1 MPFVAIGLAVD
12 YFTGGELFGP
22 QIVQDFV
29 TSIGGDPAIGYGVLI
44 FLGFFCLAIFQE
56 IRVFLANVR
65 LHKIQHDLRMD
76 ATKSLIA
83 MEASYYDMRQ
93 TGQIMA
99 VLSSDVNQLEDVV
112 SDSSTSIIRILVTF
126 FTAFF
131 DSGSDVLETIILFGP
146 IIFIVPIVYWF
157 STSVQRKYRKQR
169 ESTGD
174 IHSSP

>member
-1 MPFVAIGLAVD
+1 
-12 YFTGGELFGP
+12 
-22 QIVQDFV
+22 
-29 TSIGGDPAIGYGVLI
+29 
-44 FLGFFCLAIFQE
+44 
-56 IRVFLANVR
+56 
-65 LHKIQHDLRMD
+65 MD

-112 SDSSTSIIRILVTF
+112 SDSSTSIIRIIVTF
-126 FTAFF
+126 LTAFLIL
-131 DSGSDVLETIILFGP
+131 VLMSWKLAIVLFGP

-174 IHSSP
+174 ITAVLENLISGIAVVQAYNAEEWEANALTANQERTVIKQWGLVKTVTVSSR